1 MIQIQPLKYCI
12 KFIDPLYTHLYY
24 IGRRHFSY
32 YRINCEKDITGHFDI
47 FTENKFNCENQKL
60 FITMLLFD
68 CLVSHVGE
76 RKK

>member
-24 IGRRHFSY
+24 IGKRHFSY
-32 YRINCEKDITGHFDI
+32 YCINCKKDIIGHTDLFSI
-47 FTENKFNCENQKL
+47 LKFEWENQKL
-60 FITMLLFD
+60 FVTMLLFD
-68 CLVSHVGE
+68 CLVYHVGE